1 MAKFLIMAVLLVAV
15 STATVT
21 DAQATC
27 AQKLVG
33 CAAYINNATVK
44 PGDDCCNPIKEAVKT
59 ELPCLCNLYKDP
71 NILPSFHVN
80 VSEALRVSRECG
92 VRTDLSN
99 CNATSPTS
107 APSPPGRGPVNQND
121 AGADRI
127 SLTGLTLFFL
137 VFISVALY

>member
-1 MAKFLIMAVLLVAV
+1 MAKFLIMAVLLAVV

-44 PGDDCCNPIKEAVKT
+44 PGDDCCNPIKEAVRT

-71 NILPSFHVN
+71 NFLPSLHIN
-80 VSEALRVSRECG
+80 VSDALRVSRECG
-92 VRTDLSN
+92 VGTDLSN
-99 CNATSPTS
+99 CNNSTSPTS
-107 APSPPGRGPVNQND
+107 PPSPPGRGAVNQD
-121 AGADRI
+121 GGADRI
-127 SLTGLTLFFL
+127 SLTGLTIFFL
-137 VFISVALY
+137 LFISIALY